1 MRILIR
7 TSKWAI
13 WSRRIAS
20 FALPLAIVPIFMHRG
35 GMISSETFHVIMG
48 TAIFCALVAMVMAI
62 SSFARLWVTGDKG
75 WVRAAFGVVFSLI
88 VLVPAAYAGY
98 AYWKYPRTTDVST
111 DFADP
116 PLLVS
121 DVPPVR
127 MTTDLAR
134 SIAAAFPNVAS
145 RTYPIGPEQVFDLA
159 TNLVRARGWEI
170 EASLPPP
177 GPQGEGQL
185 NAIVLTLLGWRDEI
199 SLRITGV
206 PEGSTVAMRS
216 SSMVGVHDLGE
227 NGHRIEE
234 FMLALDTEVTVI
246 MRDAPANAPVEEPAT
261 EEGEGESDA

>member
-20 FALPLAIVPIFMHRG
+20 FALPLAIVPIFMHRA
-35 GMISSETFHVIMG
+35 GMISSETFDVIEG
-48 TAIFCALVAMVMAI
+48 TAIFCALVALVMALA
-62 SSFARLWVTGDKG
+62 SFVRLWMTGDRG

-88 VLVPAAYAGY
+88 VLLPAAYAVY
-98 AYWKYPRTTDVST
+98 AFVKYPRTTDVYT
-111 DFADP
+111 DLADP

-127 MTTDLAR
+127 MTSDLAR
-134 SIAAAFPNVAS
+134 SISAAFPNVAS
-145 RTYPIGPEQVFDLA
+145 RTYPLGPQQVYDLA
-159 TNLVRARGWEI
+159 TKLVTDRGWAI
-170 EASLPPP
+170 EASLPPA

-206 PEGSTVAMRS
+206 PDGSTVAMRS
-216 SSMVGVHDLGE
+216 ASTLGIHDLGE

-234 FMLALDTEVTVI
+234 FMLALDQEVTVI
-246 MRDAPANAPVEEPAT
+246 MRDAPVNQPAEEAAPEES
-261 EEGEGESDA
+261 EEDG

>member
-35 GMISSETFHVIMG
+35 GMITSETFHVIEWA
-48 TAIFCALVAMVMAI
+48 AILCAVVALVMAI
-62 SSFARLWVTGDKG
+62 ASFVRLWNTGDRG
-75 WVRAAFGVVFSLI
+75 WVRATFGVVFSLI
-88 VLVPAAYAGY
+88 VLLPAAYAAY
-98 AYWKYPRTTDVST
+98 AFFKYPRTTDVYT
-111 DFADP
+111 DYADP

-121 DVPPVR
+121 DVPSVR

-145 RTYPIGPEQVFDLA
+145 RTYPLGPQQVFDLA
-159 TNLVRARGWEI
+159 TNLVVARGWEI
-170 EASLPPP
+170 EASLPPA

-216 SSMVGVHDLGE
+216 SSMVGIHDLGE

-234 FMLALDTEVTVI
+234 FMLALDQEVTVI
-246 MRDAPANAPVEEPAT
+246 MRDAPANAPVDEPAEEQGGD
-261 EEGEGESDA
+261 EEG

>member
-35 GMISSETFHVIMG
+35 GMITSETFNVIEW
-48 TAIFCALVAMVMAI
+48 TAIFCALAALVMAI
-62 SSFARLWVTGDKG
+62 SSFVRLWITGDRG

-88 VLVPAAYAGY
+88 VLLPAAYAAY
-98 AYWKYPRTTDVST
+98 AFWTYPRTTDVYT
-111 DFADP
+111 DLADP

-121 DVPPVR
+121 DVPHVQ

-145 RTYPIGPEQVFDLA
+145 RTYPLGPEQVFELA
-159 TNLVRARGWEI
+159 LALAAARGWEV
-170 EASLPPP
+170 EARLAPQ
-177 GPQGEGQL
+177 GPAGEGQL
-185 NAIVLTLLGWRDEI
+185 NAIVVTLLGWRDEI
-199 SLRITGV
+199 SVRVTGV

-216 SSMVGVHDLGE
+216 SSQVGIHDLGE

-234 FMLALDTEVTVI
+234 FLLALDTEVTVI
-246 MRDAPANAPVEEPAT
+246 MRDAPLNAPVEPA
-261 EEGEGESDA
+261 EGEEETEDAA